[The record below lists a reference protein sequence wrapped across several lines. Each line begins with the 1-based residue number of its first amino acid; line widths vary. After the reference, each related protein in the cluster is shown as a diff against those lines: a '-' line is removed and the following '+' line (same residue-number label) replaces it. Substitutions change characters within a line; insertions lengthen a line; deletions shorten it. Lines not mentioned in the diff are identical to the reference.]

1 MNHLVSS
8 NTIFEKSKKDSVLVT
23 KLFIEKTKPENKL
36 KNTEDNIKEE
46 YTVGKVPVKI
56 QYTSKQSKSPVSRIS
71 WMLAGPIVNDF
82 DKWLEDHPDFLE
94 IDFDSL
100 VGQDA
105 YKHVKPNSEIRM
117 HEHWAGGDKGSVGK
131 EHPVGQLHHSQE
143 IQIEHREEINNYKKN
158 FDKKFALGK
167 VRNPKIIEK
176 SKKLKELREKL
187 TLEQQAERDA
197 EKDYLKEKVHENKLQ
212 EELENIRDDLDYLKD
227 EDCSKEEYRDKY
239 NIQIR
244 DTFINPSFPPY
255 GKSKDLYNLIP
266 AESFQ
271 IMDEGSLKE
280 YDSPFSEEQIIPG
293 KSAANFIVTYETPRI
308 SRNSE
313 RELRYEAHQSKIN
326 YYYLFIRHDGDNLK
340 NEDSSVKKIERY
352 DSRQEVEN
360 RREELFSAT
369 DKIIEKFG
377 SYTNFKNHL
386 KDLPIKERI
395 TFQNKWENEG
405 TPLRL
410 KYGLSNELLEKKRK
424 KTEEKDREKKQE
436 EHDKKIKEEKVIM
449 NKLDKIKEAA
459 ADLKIKQDK
468 KIKERIVRQEASWT
482 TASIDQVNRTNNYL
496 EKRSKEIDELINGSA
511 AAGKIGNKIGY
522 LNTVKKFD
530 VQINKKRKELWTPDG
545 KKRQKWIIKPAKFKL
560 KEYSYDSNVK
570 SLKKAQKA
578 LEKINKLWEFN
589 KKTKTYIPTVSNENA
604 YKQYIFVRKLEK
616 KLNEKQQLED
626 EMTSTN
632 TNINSINNI
641 KEEIDNIIIRLEK
654 LREES
659 GYYQKKEKS
668 LNTEKSLRK
677 SIIENINNLEILWK
691 SSKEEAERLKEKRLI
706 INKMNSL
713 IGEWECDPERIQNAD
728 TFNTLYSEFQSGED
742 KVKLEGEDNQYKV
755 STNGVNSLVTESFK
769 EALAKYYSSV
779 SRIMDA
785 QNNNKDL
792 ALELFGEHV
801 LNTSRNTRKLMA
813 ELDKMTEVKMLE
825 NLDYSQ
831 LSIPFNSDFII
842 KYEPQSDV
850 FGIVPRTYDSTEV
863 ESQNNPGGKIGRKD
877 LKESDY
883 EEIELHPDEQDP
895 IEEELSEP
903 GIGTDGANLITKTD
917 KPSLNQPQ
925 LLPYR
930 QEENKRTEKVE
941 APIKVKETY
950 SQNLH
955 PPEEKAIEGQHGVD

>member
-8 NTIFEKSKKDSVLVT
+8 NTIFEKSKKDSVLV
-23 KLFIEKTKPENKL
+23 L
-36 KNTEDNIKEE
+36 KEE

-56 QYTSKQSKSPVSRIS
+56 QYLSKQSKGLVSRVA
-71 WMLAGPIVNDF
+71 WMLPGPIVNDF
-82 DKWLEDHPDFLE
+82 DKWLGDHPDFLE

-105 YKHVKPNSEIRM
+105 YENIKPNSETRI
-117 HEHWAGGDKGSVGK
+117 HEHWAGGDKGSVGD

-143 IQIEHREEINNYKKN
+143 IQIEHQEEINNYKEN

-167 VRNPKIIEK
+167 IRNSKVIEK

-187 TLEQQAERDA
+187 TFEQQAKRDA
-197 EKDYLKEKVHENKLQ
+197 EKDYLEEEIHENKLQ
-212 EELENIRDDLDYLKD
+212 EELENIRDDLENLKNNNHFQ
-227 EDCSKEEYRDKY
+227 EEYRDKY
-239 NIQIR
+239 NIKVR
-244 DTFINPSFPPY
+244 DTSVNPSFPPY
-255 GKSKDLYNLIP
+255 GKPRGLYNLIP

-271 IMDEGSLKE
+271 IVDEGSFNE
-280 YDSPFSEEQIIPG
+280 YDSSLSEEHIIPG
-293 KSAANFIVTYETPRI
+293 KTADNFIVTYETPRI
-308 SRNSE
+308 SRNPEGKLS
-313 RELRYEAHQSKIN
+313 YEIYQPKIN
-326 YYYLFIRHDGDNLK
+326 YYYLFIRRNGDDLK

-352 DSRQEVEN
+352 NSRQEIEN

-377 SYTNFKNHL
+377 SYANFKNYL
-386 KDLPIKERI
+386 EDLPIKERI
-395 TFQNKWENEG
+395 DFQDKWENEG
-405 TPLRL
+405 IPLRL
-410 KYGLSNELLEKKRK
+410 KYGLSNESLEKKRK
-424 KTEEKDREKKQE
+424 DAEKENRKRNQE
-436 EHDKKIKEEKVIM
+436 EHDKKVKEEKVTM
-449 NKLDKIKEAA
+449 DKLNEIKKAA

-468 KIKERIVRQEASWT
+468 KIEDKKKERIARQKASWT
-482 TASIDQVNRTNNYL
+482 IASLDQINRTNNYL
-496 EKRSKEIDELINGSA
+496 EKRSKEIDELVNGST
-511 AAGKIGNKIGY
+511 AAGKIGRKIGY
-522 LNTVKKFD
+522 LNTIKKFD
-530 VQINKKRKELWTPDG
+530 AQINKKRKELWTPEG
-545 KKRQKWIIKPAKFKL
+545 KKRQKWIIKPTKFKL
-560 KEYSYDSNVK
+560 KEYSYYSNVE

-578 LEKINKLWEFN
+578 LKKINKLWEFN
-589 KKTKTYIPTVSNENA
+589 KKTKAYIPTVSNKNI

-626 EMTSTN
+626 EMTSTK
-632 TNINSINNI
+632 TNVNSINNI
-641 KEEIDNIIIRLEK
+641 KEEIDNIVVNLEK

-659 GYYQKKEKS
+659 GYYQKKKKS

-691 SSKEEAERLKEKRLI
+691 SSREEAKQLKEKRRI
-706 INKMNSL
+706 IKKMNSL
-713 IGEWECDPERIQNAD
+713 IGEWECEPERIQNAD

-755 STNGVNSLVTESFK
+755 STNGVNSLVTENFK

-779 SRIMDA
+779 SRIMDV

-801 LNTSRNTRKLMA
+801 LNTSRNSRKLMA

-850 FGIVPRTYDSTEV
+850 FGIAPRTYDSTEV
-863 ESQNNPGGKIGRKD
+863 ECQNNSGGKIGRKD

-883 EEIELHPDEQDP
+883 EEIKLHPDEQDP
-895 IEEELSEP
+895 IEEEPSEP

-955 PPEEKAIEGQHGVD
+955 PPEEKVIEGQHGVD